1 MQFIVDLLHTTG
13 LPFMSH
19 ENMRLLMCLILWKC
33 QIERIQNPAL
43 YKQYVIRKT
52 EMEKANP
59 MVQNERTLWHG
70 TSVDTV
76 PSINDTGFNRS
87 YCGKNGKDCTCS
99 LYVLVLV
106 GCVVQW

>member
-1 MQFIVDLLHTTG
+1 MKEVLLINTVN
-13 LPFMSH
+13 F
-19 ENMRLLMCLILWKC
+19 

-59 MVQNERTLWHG
+59 TVQNERTLWHG
-70 TSVDTV
+70 TSQDTL

-87 YCGKNGKDCTCS
+87 YCGKNGKRCIIHLLYQYISSWNDDSIACTPFTATFK
-99 LYVLVLV
+99 
-106 GCVVQW
+106 